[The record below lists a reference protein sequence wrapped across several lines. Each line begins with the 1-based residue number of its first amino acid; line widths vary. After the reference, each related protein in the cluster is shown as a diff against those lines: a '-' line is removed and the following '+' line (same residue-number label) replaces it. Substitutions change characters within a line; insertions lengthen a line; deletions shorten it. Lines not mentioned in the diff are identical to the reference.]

1 MLIILFHVVV
11 DIDVDVDGA
20 LNTKDDISDI
30 WDISDISYILDI
42 SDISSFML
50 MLNVDVDLDAYDE
63 FCRCWQYFKKVSLQ
77 MRVLVSQAQKYS
89 NVTTVLNC
97 SWGQD

>member
-1 MLIILFHVVV
+1 MLRILFHVVV

-30 WDISDISYILDI
+30 KDI

-77 MRVLVSQAQKYS
+77 MRVLVSQTQKYS

-97 SWGQD
+97 S